1 MKYKT
6 VFWIAICTIL
16 LPDFAPAEITQLVIQ
31 SSEAYNGGKSYGS
44 VGQYEVLK
52 GYAIG
57 ELDPSNSLNAGIV
70 NLDKAPRN
78 SRGRVEYKVDVE
90 ILKPVDMKKGNGTLF
105 YDVVNRGHKVILPF
119 INLADGYTVV
129 WSGWQGELLQS
140 PDLVNAQFPVATDD
154 GQPIVGKNREEYVD
168 RGTGTFV
175 GQLTY
180 PAASLDKNQA
190 KLTVREKERDTRHR
204 IDSWKY
210 LNDRQIEITTPVAPY
225 DGGAIYEFIYP
236 AKDPIVAGIGLAATR
251 DVNSFLRF
259 ELEDSVGHRNPFV
272 GEDESFRE
280 SQGRARSPLRDTS
293 VGRHVDLAERRARS
307 DAPYHGGARESLFI
321 KHAIIEGVS
330 QSGRFTRDFLWQGF
344 NEDESGREVFDG
356 AFPIIAGSR
365 KTFTNFQFA
374 QPGRFS
380 RQHEDHLQPG
390 DQFPFTYA
398 TRQDPVT
405 GRVDGILK
413 KGLETHTCPKIFH
426 LDGEFELWGA
436 RGSLVVTDGN
446 PGGARDIAIPS
457 NVRVYMV
464 AGTPH
469 GGGRGPIIPASFSKG
484 ICQNFQNP
492 LGSLAVVPALIR
504 ALNDW
509 ITTGKEPPQSRYA
522 SVSHGTLVPSN
533 RTSTGFPNIPGVTY
547 RGLFNSLRLTDYNVQ
562 PPDERAEYGVLVPT
576 CDRDGNSLAGIR
588 LPSLQVPLATY
599 TGWNLRAAGH
609 AEGECCS
616 TSGSY
621 IPFAKTKAERI
632 ANGDPRLSIEE
643 RYRNHADY
651 VRQVTE
657 AAHNLVNEGY
667 LLPADA
673 DYFVKQANS
682 DAIKKLFSN

>member
-6 VFWIAICTIL
+6 VFWTTVCTIL
-16 LPDFAPAEITQLVIQ
+16 VPNLAPAEITQWVIQ
-31 SSEAYNGGKSYGS
+31 STERHNGGASYGS

-57 ELDPSNSLNAGIV
+57 ELDPSNPLNAGIV
-70 NLDKAPRN
+70 NLDKAPHN
-78 SRGRVEYKVDVE
+78 GNGRVEYKVDVE
-90 ILKPVDMKKGNGTLF
+90 ILKPIDMQKGNGTLF

-119 INLADGYTVV
+119 INLADGFTVV
-129 WSGWQGELLQS
+129 WSGWQGDLPTS
-140 PDLVNAQFPVATDD
+140 PDLLNTEFPVATNE
-154 GQPIVGKNREEYVD
+154 GQPIIGRSREEYVD
-168 RGTGTFV
+168 IGTGKFV
-175 GQLTY
+175 GKLTY
-180 PAASLDKNQA
+180 PAANLDPSQA
-190 KLTVREKERDTRHR
+190 TLTAREKERDPRHR

-210 LNDRQIEITTPVAPY
+210 LTDRQIEITAPGAPY
-225 DGGAIYEFIYP
+225 DAGAIYEFIYP
-236 AKDPIVAGIGLAATR
+236 AKDPIVMGIGFAATR

-259 ELEDSVGHRNPFV
+259 ELTDGVGHRNP
-272 GEDESFRE
+272 
-280 SQGRARSPLRDTS
+280 
-293 VGRHVDLAERRARS
+293 LAEHTSLSDKSGRFELPLNQAAQQRRPTTDREQHNDDNQES
-307 DAPYHGGARESLFI
+307 DTKQESLAI

-344 NEDESGREVFDG
+344 NEDEKGREVFDG

-398 TRQDPVT
+398 TQKDPLT

-413 KGLETHTCPKIFH
+413 KCLETHTCPKIFH

-436 RGSLVVTDGN
+436 RGSVVVTDGN
-446 PGGARDIAIPS
+446 PDGPRDITLPP

-469 GGGRGPIIPASFSKG
+469 GGGRGPIIPASRSKG

-492 LGSLAVVPALIR
+492 LGSLVVVPALIR

-509 ITTGKEPPQSRYA
+509 ITTGKEPPQSRYG
-522 SVSHGTLVPSN
+522 SVSRHTLVSSN
-533 RTSTGFPNIPGVTY
+533 QSSTGFPNIPGVTY
-547 RGLFNSLRLTDYNVQ
+547 TGLFNSLRVTDYNVQ
-562 PPDERAEYGVLVPT
+562 PPAEGAEYGVLVPK

-588 LPSLQVPLATY
+588 LPPLEVPIATY
-599 TGWNLRAAGH
+599 TGWNLRATGH
-609 AEGECCS
+609 AEDECCS

-621 IPFAKTKAERI
+621 IPFARTKAERI
-632 ANGDPRLSIEE
+632 ADGDPRLSIEE
-643 RYRNHADY
+643 RYQSHADY
-651 VRQVTE
+651 VQQLTE
-657 AAHNLVNEGY
+657 AANKLVDEGY

-673 DYFVKQANS
+673 DYLVEEANS
-682 DAIKKLFSN
+682 DVIKKLFAK